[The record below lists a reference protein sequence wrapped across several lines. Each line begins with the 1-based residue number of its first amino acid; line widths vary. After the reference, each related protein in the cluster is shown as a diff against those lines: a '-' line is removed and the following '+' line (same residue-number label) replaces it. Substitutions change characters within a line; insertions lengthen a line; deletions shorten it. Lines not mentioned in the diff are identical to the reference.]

1 MLYGCGWEK
10 VESDNFLFFCS
21 SHLYRVQYSCSLG
34 IAFFVLVIIII
45 VSFFSGAKMYFKNE
59 SESVIRRLGCKCC
72 SDTKI

>member
-34 IAFFVLVIIII
+34 IAFFRPCYHHHRQFLFWGQNV
-45 VSFFSGAKMYFKNE
+45 F
-59 SESVIRRLGCKCC
+59 
-72 SDTKI
+72 